1 MLYFTRISLKI
12 RLKKFRSVF
21 YAKLK
26 SCMIVFAHFK
36 TIKDDPGKFILWIL
50 TSVLLSLSTVWV
62 PSLVGILIGKNF
74 FAKLM
79 LNNPFIVFSVVFLS
93 NSVLTS
99 INYIGA
105 GTNKNAVSLRGITLV
120 ITFLYLLF
128 LSSIIP
134 LKLLTN
140 VSLDTSTQFTL
151 LLITI
156 FIGIYVYGFREANW
170 EKTVDEFKKEQD
182 QEVIGIV
189 TKASELTNDGND
201 TEV

>member
-1 MLYFTRISLKI
+1 MRYEIIIK
-12 RLKKFRSVF
+12 LKKIKNIF

-26 SCMIVFAHFK
+26 SCMIAFAHFK

-50 TSVLLSLSTVWV
+50 TSVLLSLSTVWI
-62 PSLVGILIGKNF
+62 PSLVGILIGKDF

-134 LKLLTN
+134 LKLLLN
-140 VSLDTSTQFTL
+140 VSLDTNTQFTL

-156 FIGIYVYGFREANW
+156 FIGIYVYGLREANW
-170 EKTVDEFKKEQD
+170 EKTVDEFKKKQD
-182 QEVIGIV
+182 LEVTGIV
-189 TKASELTNDGND
+189 NKASELTNDGND

>member
-1 MLYFTRISLKI
+1 MFKKINICFKEIKSFFT
-12 RLKKFRSVF
+12 
-21 YAKLK
+21 AKMK
-26 SCMIVFAHFK
+26 SIMIIFAHFK
-36 TIKDDPGKFILWIL
+36 TIKDDPGKFILWLL

-62 PSLVGILIGKNF
+62 PSLVGILIEKDF
-74 FAKLM
+74 FSKLM

-120 ITFLYLLF
+120 LTFLYLLF
-128 LSSIIP
+128 LSSVIP

-140 VSLDTSTQFTL
+140 FSLNTSTQFTL
-151 LLITI
+151 LFITI
-156 FIGIYVYGFREANW
+156 FIGVFVYGFREASW
-170 EKTVDEFKKEQD
+170 EKSVDEFKKEQD
-182 QEVIGIV
+182 KEVQDMSA
-189 TKASELTNDGND
+189 KAAGVTNDGND

>member
-1 MLYFTRISLKI
+1 MCDKIKI
-12 RLKKFRSVF
+12 RFKKIKKLFCTT
-21 YAKLK
+21 LK

-62 PSLVGILIGKNF
+62 PTLVGKLIGQDF
-74 FAKLM
+74 FSKLM

-128 LSSIIP
+128 LSSVIP

-140 VSLDTSTQFTL
+140 VSLETSTQFYL
-151 LLITI
+151 LFITI
-156 FIGIYVYGFREANW
+156 FIGIYVYGFREASW
-170 EKTVDEFKKEQD
+170 EKTVDEFKDEQD
-182 QEVIGIV
+182 EEVSEMS
-189 TKASELTNDGND
+189 TKAAELTNDGNN